1 MLILKVKNI
10 IREDFTYGAGRQ
22 SKTAEK
28 KTRLVANAAL
38 AKQIGSHLSHV
49 NRIETG
55 KYNPSLDVV
64 QKLASVFDVSIDYL
78 ISDTEEDFKEVR
90 IEDKSLLERVKLID
104 SLDKED
110 KTALIRVIDSMLT
123 KKKILHL
130 ITQENISEP
139 VAQS

>member
-1 MLILKVKNI
+1 M
-10 IREDFTYGAGRQ
+10 
-22 SKTAEK
+22 
-28 KTRLVANAAL
+28 
-38 AKQIGSHLSHV
+38 
-49 NRIETG
+49 
-55 KYNPSLDVV
+55 DVV

-78 ISDTEEDFKEVR
+78 VSDTEEDYKEVR

-139 VAQS
+139 LAQR

>member
-1 MLILKVKNI
+1 MGLADNLK
-10 IREDFTYGAGRQ
+10 RLR
-22 SKTAEK
+22 K
-28 KTRLVANAAL
+28 KQGWSQTQL

-78 ISDTEEDFKEVR
+78 VSDTQEDFKEVR
-90 IEDKSLLERVKLID
+90 IEDKSLLQKIKLID

-139 VAQS
+139 VAQR

>member
-1 MLILKVKNI
+1 MGLADNLKRLRKKH
-10 IREDFTYGAGRQ
+10 GRSQ
-22 SKTAEK
+22 TQLAE
-28 KTRLVANAAL
+28 
-38 AKQIGSHLSHV
+38 QIGSHLSHI

-64 QKLASVFDVSIDYL
+64 QKLAAVFDVSIDYL
-78 ISDTEEDFKEVR
+78 VSNTDEDFKEVR

-130 ITQENISEP
+130 ITQENISELL
-139 VAQS
+139 AQR

>member
-1 MLILKVKNI
+1 MGLADNLK
-10 IREDFTYGAGRQ
+10 RLR
-22 SKTAEK
+22 K
-28 KTRLVANAAL
+28 KQGWSQTQL
-38 AKQIGSHLSHV
+38 AKKIGSHLSHV

-55 KYNPSLDVV
+55 KYNPSLEVV
-64 QKLASVFDVSIDYL
+64 QKLPSVFDVSIDYL

-130 ITQENISEP
+130 ITQENVSEP
-139 VAQS
+139 LAQR

>member
-1 MLILKVKNI
+1 MGLADNLK
-10 IREDFTYGAGRQ
+10 RLR
-22 SKTAEK
+22 K
-28 KTRLVANAAL
+28 KQGWSQTQL

-78 ISDTEEDFKEVR
+78 VSDTQEDFKEVR
-90 IEDKSLLERVKLID
+90 IEDKSLLQRVKLID

-139 VAQS
+139 VAQR

>member
-1 MLILKVKNI
+1 MLRFSPNYVNFFIQIKEAVNLKRLRKNQ
-10 IREDFTYGAGRQ
+10 GWSQAQ
-22 SKTAEK
+22 LAE
-28 KTRLVANAAL
+28 
-38 AKQIGSHLSHV
+38 QIGSHLSHI

-64 QKLASVFDVSIDYL
+64 QRLASVFDVSIDYL
-78 ISDTEEDFKEVR
+78 VSDTEEDFKEVR

-130 ITQENISEP
+130 ITEENVSEP
-139 VAQS
+139 VAQR